1 MSRKQQETFD
11 VYPEIT
17 IPILKFSVHVD
28 QGEQFEGLDIRALYI
43 AVQATKRKKI
53 HNPPGYLSGI
63 LCKLMDEFLFNDL

>member
-1 MSRKQQETFD
+1 M
-11 VYPEIT
+11 
-17 IPILKFSVHVD
+17 D